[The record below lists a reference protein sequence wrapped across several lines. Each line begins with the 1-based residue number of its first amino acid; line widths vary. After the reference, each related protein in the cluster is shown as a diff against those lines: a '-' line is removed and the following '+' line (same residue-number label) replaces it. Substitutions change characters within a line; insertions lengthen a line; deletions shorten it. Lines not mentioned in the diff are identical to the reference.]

1 MAPLKPQQRSGRM
14 KVMGKYGKH
23 QQANL
28 FLDEAY
34 SVTLPI
40 SLFVY
45 LYIHLSVYPFVSSS
59 K

>member
-1 MAPLKPQQRSGRM
+1 
-14 KVMGKYGKH
+14 MGKYGKH